1 MKNSLIDPRLFIANR
16 ERLASLMAPNS
27 LAIVNANDICPTNA
41 DGTFLLRQN
50 SDLFY
55 LTGINQEETLL
66 LIYPDA
72 HEEKLREILFVRE
85 PTERLAIW
93 EGPKLTKEQVREIS
107 GVRRVEWLSE
117 FRAVFHR
124 LMCECEPVYLNSNEH
139 KRAVIEVETREARF
153 VKDCQDRYPMH
164 QYHRLARLLHPLRV
178 MKSEIEL
185 DLIRK
190 ACALTEQGFRRVL
203 GFVKPGVSEAEVEAE
218 FAHEFIRNGGAFAY
232 PPIIASGGNACVLH
246 YVDNCVVCRSGE
258 LLLLDVAASY
268 ASYNSDLTR
277 TLPVSGRF
285 TRRQKDVYRAV
296 RRILR
301 EATKLMTPGKLPKDW
316 QKETEALTQEEL
328 LGLGLL
334 KRSDI
339 RRQSPDDPALKK
351 YFMHGVGHPLGL
363 DVHDVGF
370 TTEGMKAGWV
380 MTCEPAIYVKEE
392 GFAVRLENDILI
404 TESGPVDLMAS
415 VPIEPEEIEELMSRG
430 PKREPSSRKTVRRP

>member
-16 ERLASLMAPNS
+16 ERLASLMVPNS

-124 LMCECEPVYLNSNEH
+124 LMCECEHVYLNSNEH

-153 VKDCQDRYPMH
+153 VKDCQGRYPMH

-178 MKSEIEL
+178 VKSEIEL

-203 GFVKPGVSEAEVEAE
+203 GVVKPGVSEAEVEAE

-246 YVDNCVVCRSGE
+246 YVENCVVCRSGE

-301 EATKLMTPGKLPKDW
+301 EATKLMIPGKLPKDW

-404 TESGPVDLMAS
+404 TENGPVDLMAS

-430 PKREPSSRKTVRRP
+430 PRRAPSSRKTVRRL